1 MSFNCWMRWNAA
13 SAARVA
19 NLLISFFAGRYP
31 TETTAQQQIRIT
43 HDDATNTVF
52 VQVNNLDTQNTRF
65 LATITD
71 ISSGTVVGTQDL
83 MQEGS
88 TSLWSNRVGV
98 GAVPS
103 SVPKTNNRT
112 VTIQDF
118 LGTVSGDSDSN
129 DFKAWSPA
137 SMAGS

>member
-1 MSFNCWMRWNAA
+1 MATPRQGGIVAGTFTIVTPLLDEVVTADGA
-13 SAARVA
+13 S
-19 NLLISFFAGRYP
+19 
-31 TETTAQQQIRIT
+31 
-43 HDDATNTVF
+43 TVF

-65 LATITD
+65 RATITD

-83 MQEGS
+83 VQEGN

-112 VTIQDF
+112 VTIQAF

-129 DFKAWSPA
+129 DFKAWSP
-137 SMAGS
+137 GSKTRS